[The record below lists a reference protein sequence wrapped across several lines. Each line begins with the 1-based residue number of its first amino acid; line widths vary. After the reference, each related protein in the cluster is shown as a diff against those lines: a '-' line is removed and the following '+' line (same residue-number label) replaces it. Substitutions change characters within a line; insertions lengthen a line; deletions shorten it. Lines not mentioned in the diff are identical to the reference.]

1 MAILAAAG
9 YGGYTIIKEKDL
21 EYLRSGQTALY
32 EVKRVIDGDT
42 FELEDG
48 EIVRL
53 LAIDAPDAKECY
65 FEESKEALRKLVEGK
80 NVELRKDV
88 TEVDKYGRLLRYIM
102 LPNEGAEDS
111 VFVQEYMVRG
121 GYAITENNAKD
132 RLYANMLGVERTKA
146 GKEGKGLWG
155 ACGCDGY
162 EENQIDL
169 PPPSEECSIKGNFN
183 KRTLEKTYLIKGC
196 DSYNRVKVDPKSGD
210 KYFCSEAEAQKV
222 GFKKETN
229 CPN

>member
-1 MAILAAAG
+1 MKNVKKLSIGAMMAILAAAG

-162 EENQIDL
+162 EENQIGL
-169 PPPSEECSIKGNFN
+169 P
-183 KRTLEKTYLIKGC
+183 
-196 DSYNRVKVDPKSGD
+196 
-210 KYFCSEAEAQKV
+210 Q
-222 GFKKETN
+222 
-229 CPN
+229 